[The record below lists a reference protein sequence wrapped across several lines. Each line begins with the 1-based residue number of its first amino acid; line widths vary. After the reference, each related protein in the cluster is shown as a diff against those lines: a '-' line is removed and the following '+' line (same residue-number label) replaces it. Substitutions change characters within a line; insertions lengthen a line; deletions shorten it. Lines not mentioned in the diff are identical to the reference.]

1 VFLQV
6 AGKLEIRV
14 VPKENV
20 PRPAQ
25 TSPSNNAVE
34 GESVEQNK
42 EQQQPPPPERPK
54 VKLER
59 TKSILKQ
66 SSKERNENQEVH
78 SPKRE
83 QITFAPDVNDP
94 PEKTVKKRVSLEMDE
109 ATKKEPEEVKPEEEK
124 KSKSPSPEK
133 VKVEAEQKSEES
145 SSSSSETEQK
155 NSEKKEKVR
164 LKSPP
169 SGSNSH
175 VNVPPTESLS
185 RSNSQKAVSKP
196 LEKIKNNLG
205 HSASES
211 SSSTQDKLEQNLK
224 NARNAL
230 DKKNN
235 ETKQQDRVQCSPS
248 VDLTTNPAV
257 TFVSATSE
265 PKYAR

>member
-42 EQQQPPPPERPK
+42 EQQPPPPERPK

-109 ATKKEPEEVKPEEEK
+109 ATKK
-124 KSKSPSPEK
+124 
-133 VKVEAEQKSEES
+133 
-145 SSSSSETEQK
+145 
-155 NSEKKEKVR
+155 
-164 LKSPP
+164 
-169 SGSNSH
+169 
-175 VNVPPTESLS
+175 S
-185 RSNSQKAVSKP
+185 R
-196 LEKIKNNLG
+196 
-205 HSASES
+205 
-211 SSSTQDKLEQNLK
+211 
-224 NARNAL
+224 R
-230 DKKNN
+230 
-235 ETKQQDRVQCSPS
+235 R
-248 VDLTTNPAV
+248 
-257 TFVSATSE
+257 
-265 PKYAR
+265 